1 MRDWLASFNFWIHRS
16 KHVYFYPGVYL
27 QLDSYS
33 EVVKKM
39 CGSTALQN
47 QKVNI
52 DFVGFMFWKHFTYRY
67 SSGVSGDWMNP
78 MERADFPEEVMQLCP
93 LVPIN
98 RGAGHGNMLHAM
110 LAGPSV
116 VQCSSV
122 LHLSPVRM
130 LLGIVVWGLW
140 QENDSVISQ
149 NVFRIATHFLVLW
162 SFYGIV

>member
-33 EVVKKM
+33 EVVKM

>member
-1 MRDWLASFNFWIHRS
+1 
-16 KHVYFYPGVYL
+16 
-27 QLDSYS
+27 
-33 EVVKKM
+33 
-39 CGSTALQN
+39 
-47 QKVNI
+47 
-52 DFVGFMFWKHFTYRY
+52 
-67 SSGVSGDWMNP
+67 
-78 MERADFPEEVMQLCP
+78 MQLCP

-98 RGAGHGNMLHAM
+98 RAAGHGNMLYAM

-149 NVFRIATHFLVLW
+149 NVFRNSNTFPCIMVFLWDSLEEPVFLLTRHLDKN
-162 SFYGIV
+162 

>member
-1 MRDWLASFNFWIHRS
+1 
-16 KHVYFYPGVYL
+16 
-27 QLDSYS
+27 
-33 EVVKKM
+33 
-39 CGSTALQN
+39 
-47 QKVNI
+47 
-52 DFVGFMFWKHFTYRY
+52 
-67 SSGVSGDWMNP
+67 